1 MFTKLVAV
9 VAAQSIKT
17 TNDRLAS
24 YLNDW
29 LALNKNGRC
38 LVKALLSPGANNNAH
53 RRAIQFRAGTSVSSS
68 RENIKTIF
76 SSQSNADKGK
86 SNYQRISLSFVID
99 SLLSGA
105 SSEFTSLHKANSTSS
120 SKFLKTKFTG
130 YDY

>member
-38 LVKALLSPGANNNAH
+38 LVKALLSPGANNNTH
-53 RRAIQFRAGTSVSSS
+53 RKAIQFRAGTSVSSS

-76 SSQSNADKGK
+76 SSQTNADKGK
-86 SNYQRISLSFVID
+86 SNCQRMSLSFVID

-105 SSEFTSLHKANSTSS
+105 SSKFTPLHKANSTSS
-120 SKFLKTKFTG
+120 S
-130 YDY
+130 